1 MTDKFDLD
9 REVSIQ
15 NGVDAEGKKW
25 VIKAQRG
32 NGLLYARPDPDRE
45 NAVIP
50 KDLSG
55 LWTKIGLLQK
65 QIGIYLDKSWNQAEE
80 AKLKAERKAQA
91 AKEAAAKRKAA
102 EKAKKVTDDAGTTAS

>member
-15 NGVDAEGKKW
+15 NGVD
-25 VIKAQRG
+25 
-32 NGLLYARPDPDRE
+32 
-45 NAVIP
+45 VIP